1 MILTYK
7 KNSLKKKCSL
17 RSPYISEHR
26 KVSAMEIHIGNIE
39 MANKKYLFP
48 YDPVRLY
55 SKWPVVQ
62 SLDGSQVLKYLK
74 EIEEHI

>member
-1 MILTYK
+1 
-7 KNSLKKKCSL
+7 
-17 RSPYISEHR
+17 
-26 KVSAMEIHIGNIE
+26 MEIHIGNIE

-48 YDPVRLY
+48 YDPVWLY
-55 SKWPVVQ
+55 SKWSVVQ